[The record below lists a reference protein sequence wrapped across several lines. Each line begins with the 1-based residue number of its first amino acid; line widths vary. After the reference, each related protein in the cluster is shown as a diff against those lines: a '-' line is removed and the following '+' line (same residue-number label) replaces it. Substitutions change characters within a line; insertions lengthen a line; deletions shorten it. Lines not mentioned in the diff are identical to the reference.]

1 MSTAHSQQRRQV
13 LPDPTFNPPIEHI
26 QGRWWKPRWHLDVVV
41 HPARVAERA
50 HVSRGDVYYGGADS
64 DRKKE
69 VERVVFMPAC
79 RCRSGAGERRKGVVS
94 TACSCVK
101 ASMQDWICFNKTRA
115 KHGTFTLTHDTR
127 TTPTSGTT
135 AYTGSYIPCRA
146 VISSHRRYTSCS
158 RACPATP

>member
-41 HPARVAERA
+41 HPARLAERS
-50 HVSRGDVYYGGADS
+50 HVSCGDVYYGGADS

-79 RCRSGAGERRKGVVS
+79 LRSGAGERRKGVVS

-101 ASMQDWICFNKTRA
+101 ASMKDSFV
-115 KHGTFTLTHDTR
+115 L
-127 TTPTSGTT
+127 
-135 AYTGSYIPCRA
+135 
-146 VISSHRRYTSCS
+146 
-158 RACPATP
+158 